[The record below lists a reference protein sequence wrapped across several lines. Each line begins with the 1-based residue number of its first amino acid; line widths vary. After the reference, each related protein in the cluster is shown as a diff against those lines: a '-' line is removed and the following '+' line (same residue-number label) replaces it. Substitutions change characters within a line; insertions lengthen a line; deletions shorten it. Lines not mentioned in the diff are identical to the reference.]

1 MAFENAKEK
10 ITFLKIDFSKDFSTD
25 KLSYEKANKTKIE

>member
-25 KLSYEKANKTKIE
+25 KLYNVAT